1 MHFVAHFGILVQKQM
16 EEIGSEKST
25 LWCPFDSGSGGLKL
39 CGQCPY
45 GNNALKK
52 GLPYRPE
59 VFTSETVKI
68 AKDFVLL
75 CSLCYGVIQIK
86 CF

>member
-1 MHFVAHFGILVQKQM
+1 MYCLHMGIDCKGEGGCEGLPGWFVHFVAHFGNVQKQM

-45 GNNALKK
+45 GNNTLKK
-52 GLPYRPE
+52 GLPYRP
-59 VFTSETVKI
+59 
-68 AKDFVLL
+68 
-75 CSLCYGVIQIK
+75 
-86 CF
+86 